1 MVNFG
6 IGLQLLQIYI
16 VWYWSIAIVD
26 IYEIL
31 NNLKTDYLQKV
42 DSFITHS
49 SNLIMNKELER
60 IIEKFK

>member
-1 MVNFG
+1 MVNFCKNF
-6 IGLQLLQIYI
+6 

-42 DSFITHS
+42 DSFITHF
-49 SNLIMNKELER
+49 SNLIMNKELKR
-60 IIEKFK
+60 IVEKFK

>member
-6 IGLQLLQIYI
+6 KNF

-31 NNLKTDYLQKV
+31 NNLKTGYLQKV
-42 DSFITHS
+42 DSFTHF

>member
-6 IGLQLLQIYI
+6 KNF

-31 NNLKTDYLQKV
+31 NNLKTGYLQKV
-42 DSFITHS
+42 DSFTHF

-60 IIEKFK
+60 VIEKFK

>member
-6 IGLQLLQIYI
+6 KNF
-16 VWYWSIAIVD
+16 VWYQSIAFVD

>member
-6 IGLQLLQIYI
+6 KNF
-16 VWYWSIAIVD
+16 VWYWSITIVD

>member
-6 IGLQLLQIYI
+6 KNF
-16 VWYWSIAIVD
+16 VWYWSIAFVD

-42 DSFITHS
+42 DSFIIHS

-60 IIEKFK
+60 IIKKFK

>member
-6 IGLQLLQIYI
+6 KNF

-42 DSFITHS
+42 DSFITF
-49 SNLIMNKELER
+49 L
-60 IIEKFK
+60 KFNNE

>member
-6 IGLQLLQIYI
+6 KNF
-16 VWYWSIAIVD
+16 VWYWSIAFVD

-42 DSFITHS
+42 DSFTHF

>member
-6 IGLQLLQIYI
+6 KNF

-42 DSFITHS
+42 DSFITHF
-49 SNLIMNKELER
+49 SNLIINKELER
-60 IIEKFK
+60 IVEKFK

>member
-6 IGLQLLQIYI
+6 KNF

-31 NNLKTDYLQKV
+31 NNLKSDYLQKV

>member
-6 IGLQLLQIYI
+6 KNF

-42 DSFITHS
+42 DSFITHF